1 MKLSLKILGILLIN
15 SAVAVFAGGFEE
27 ETTTVEIQKSD
38 RVIVNCDLGAGEF
51 RIQPKDISDAA
62 IVIVKYDPK
71 TIRYDIDTDYR
82 GSRCYIDMESD
93 IRKHSNID
101 SEGNVWD
108 IQFSTRYP
116 LELNMDIGACEA
128 EFELGGIPLEE
139 FNLDIGAASGE
150 IFFSEPNPSRLE
162 EIEIDAGASSLTM
175 QMIGN
180 ANFKEFS
187 FSGGAGSFDL
197 DFRGKYNSGTA
208 YIDIDVGLGSGD
220 IVLPKDIPVRIEYDG
235 SNWFS
240 SVDIDDRHLDDVEDG
255 VLESRDFEDA
265 DIRIV
270 VRLNVGMG
278 SLDVKFR

>member
-1 MKLSLKILGILLIN
+1 MKRSVKILGIFLFC
-15 SAVAVFAGGFEE
+15 SAVVVYAGGFEE
-27 ETTTVEIQKSD
+27 ETTTVEIQKAD

-51 RIQPKDISDAA
+51 RINPGDISEAA
-62 IVIVKYDPK
+62 IVDVKFDPK
-71 TIRYDIDTDYR
+71 VIRYDIDSDYR

-93 IRKHSNID
+93 VRRHSNID

-116 LELNMDIGACEA
+116 LELDMDIGACEA

-150 IFFSEPNPSRLE
+150 ILFSEPNPSRLE

-175 QMIGN
+175 EMIGN

-220 IVLPKDIPVRIEYDG
+220 IILPKDVSVRIEYDG

-240 SVDIDDRHLDDVEDG
+240 SVDIDDRHLDDIDDG
-255 VLESRDFEDA
+255 ILESRDFEDA
-265 DIRIV
+265 DTRIV